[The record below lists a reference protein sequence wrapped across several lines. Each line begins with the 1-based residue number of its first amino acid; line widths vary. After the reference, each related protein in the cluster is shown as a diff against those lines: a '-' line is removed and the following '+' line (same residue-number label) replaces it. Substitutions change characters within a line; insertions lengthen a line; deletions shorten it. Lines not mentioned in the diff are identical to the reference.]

1 MIQVVCDVLVCIII
15 YGQARRCLMEENF
28 IMDNMVQDEEGEEG
42 RTVTDWDYINGK
54 VLKSMVH
61 AYMAIYYIVLDTD
74 EYAMVYPTCD
84 TFETMDKFTDKLI
97 KKLEDGTIDPACH
110 DIAVKNLDINNIKHK
125 LDSGECVECRYRR
138 KSDKG
143 KYEWCLI
150 SVMPAESEHGVTK
163 TVTMTIRNIDVFVRQ
178 EEIQKKRFEY
188 EAKRAYQANKAKRE
202 FLSRVSHDIRTP
214 MNSIIGMTAIAK
226 LHINDAERVSGY
238 LNKITIAGRHLLGL
252 VNEVLDIS
260 KIESGHLSL
269 TEDEFNIADAVNEV
283 IMMFEGERER
293 QRATLQIGDIHIK
306 HAKVVGDGLRFQR
319 ILVNLLGNAFKFTPA
334 TGKIEFNM
342 TETDPGISGVAEY
355 HIVIKD
361 NGIGMESGFVNK
373 IFEPF
378 SRADNQST
386 QGIEGCGLGMMISR
400 NIARMM
406 NGDIKVESDIGKGT
420 TFRIKLKF
428 RVTSDNNNDEH
439 DQAMKIETYRKLDY
453 KGKKILL
460 VEDNEFNAEV
470 MKELL
475 TEVGVDVEVAPNG
488 RNGISRLKER
498 EAGYYSIVFMDIRMP
513 GIDGYETTRRI
524 RRSQREDLKKIP
536 IIAMT
541 AEAFS
546 NDVKMA
552 VDAGMNGHIA
562 KPVDLDCLKD
572 VLDDWL

>member
-1 MIQVVCDVLVCIII
+1 
-15 YGQARRCLMEENF
+15 MEENL

-42 RTVTDWDYINGK
+42 RTVTDWDYINEK

-74 EYAMVYPTCD
+74 EYAMIYPTCNS
-84 TFETMDKFTDKLI
+84 FGTMDKFTDKLI
-97 KKLEDGTIDPACH
+97 KKFKDGTIDPACH
-110 DIAVKNLDINNIKHK
+110 DIVVKNLDINNIKHK

-143 KYEWCLI
+143 KYEWCLV
-150 SVMPAESEHGVTK
+150 SVMPAESEQGVTK

-188 EAKRAYQANKAKRE
+188 EAKRAYRANKAKRE

-226 LHINDAERVSGY
+226 LHINDTERVSGY
-238 LNKITIAGRHLLGL
+238 LNKITIAGRHLLSL
-252 VNEVLDIS
+252 INEVLDIS

-269 TEDEFNIADAVNEV
+269 TENGFNIADAVNEV

-293 QRATLQIGDIHIK
+293 QRASLQIGDIHIK
-306 HAKVVGDGLRFQR
+306 HAKVVGDELRFQR
-319 ILVNLLGNAFKFTPA
+319 ILVNLLGNAFKFTPP
-334 TGKIEFNM
+334 TGKIDFNM
-342 TETDPGISGVAEY
+342 TETDPGISGLAEY
-355 HIVIKD
+355 HIIIKD
-361 NGIGMESGFVNK
+361 NGIGMESDFINK

-378 SRADNQST
+378 SRADNQNT
-386 QGIEGCGLGMMISR
+386 RGIEGCGLGMMISR

-406 NGDIKVESDIGKGT
+406 NGDIEVESDIGKGT

-428 RVTSDNNNDEH
+428 RVTSDDNNDEH
-439 DQAMKIETYRKLDY
+439 NQAMKIEAYKKLNY
-453 KGKKILL
+453 NGKKILL
-460 VEDNEFNAEV
+460 VEDDEFNAEV

-475 TEVGVDVEVAPNG
+475 TEVGIDVEIAPNG
-488 RNGISRLKER
+488 RNGISKLKER

-513 GIDGYETTRRI
+513 GIDGYETTRQI
-524 RRSQREDLKKIP
+524 RKNQRDDLKKIP

-562 KPVDLDCLKD
+562 KPVDLDCLKA

>member
-1 MIQVVCDVLVCIII
+1 
-15 YGQARRCLMEENF
+15 MEEKL

-150 SVMPAESEHGVTK
+150 SVMPAESEQGVTK

-252 VNEVLDIS
+252 INEVLDIS

-269 TEDEFNIADAVNEV
+269 TENEFNIADAVNEV

-361 NGIGMESGFVNK
+361 NGIGMESDFVNK

-406 NGDIKVESDIGKGT
+406 NGDIEVESDIGKGT

-428 RVTSDNNNDEH
+428 RVTSDDSNDEH
-439 DQAMKIETYRKLDY
+439 DQAMKIETYRKLNY

-524 RRSQREDLKKIP
+524 RRSQRDDLKKIP

>member
-1 MIQVVCDVLVCIII
+1 
-15 YGQARRCLMEENF
+15 MEENI

-42 RTVTDWDYINGK
+42 RTVTDWDYINEK
-54 VLKSMVH
+54 VLKSMVQ

-74 EYAMVYPTCD
+74 EYAMIYPTCN
-84 TFETMDKFTDKLI
+84 TFGTMDKFTDKLI
-97 KKLEDGTIDPACH
+97 EKLEDGTIDPACH

-138 KSDKG
+138 KSDKA

-163 TVTMTIRNIDVFVRQ
+163 TATMTIRNIDVLVRQ

-188 EAKRAYQANKAKRE
+188 EAKRAYRANKAKRE

-226 LHINDAERVSGY
+226 LHINDTERVSGY
-238 LNKITIAGRHLLGL
+238 LNKITIAGRHLLGII
-252 VNEVLDIS
+252 NEVLDIS

-269 TEDEFNIADAVNEV
+269 TENEFNIADAVNEV

-293 QRATLQIGDIHIK
+293 QRASLQIGDIHIK
-306 HAKVVGDGLRFQR
+306 HAKVVGDELGFQR
-319 ILVNLLGNAFKFTPA
+319 ILVNLLGNAFKFTPP
-334 TGKIEFNM
+334 TGKIDFNM
-342 TETDPGISGVAEY
+342 TETNPGISGFAEY

-361 NGIGMESGFVNK
+361 NGIGMERHFINK

-378 SRADNQST
+378 SRADNQNT

-406 NGDIKVESDIGKGT
+406 NGDIEVESDIGKGT

-428 RVTSDNNNDEH
+428 RVTSDDNNDEH
-439 DQAMKIETYRKLDY
+439 NQAMKIEAYKKLNY
-453 KGKKILL
+453 NGKRILL

-475 TEVGVDVEVAPNG
+475 TEVGIDVEIAPNG

-513 GIDGYETTRRI
+513 GIDGYDTTRQI
-524 RRSQREDLKKIP
+524 RKNQRDDLKKIP

-541 AEAFS
+541 AEAF
-546 NDVKMA
+546 
-552 VDAGMNGHIA
+552 
-562 KPVDLDCLKD
+562 
-572 VLDDWL
+572 

>member
-406 NGDIKVESDIGKGT
+406 NGDIEVESDIGKGT

-460 VEDNEFNAEV
+460 IEDNEFNAEV

>member
-1 MIQVVCDVLVCIII
+1 
-15 YGQARRCLMEENF
+15 
-28 IMDNMVQDEEGEEG
+28 MDNMVQDEEGEEG

-406 NGDIKVESDIGKGT
+406 NGDIEVESDIGKGT

-460 VEDNEFNAEV
+460 IEDNEFNAEV

>member
-1 MIQVVCDVLVCIII
+1 
-15 YGQARRCLMEENF
+15 MEEIL

-74 EYAMVYPTCD
+74 EYAMIYPTCN
-84 TFETMDKFTDKLI
+84 TFGTMDKFTDKLI
-97 KKLEDGTIDPACH
+97 EKLEDGTIDPECH

-125 LDSGECVECRYRR
+125 LDSGEYIECRYRR

-150 SVMPAESEHGVTK
+150 SVMPAESEQGVTK
-163 TVTMTIRNIDVFVRQ
+163 TVTMTIMNIDVFVRQ

-252 VNEVLDIS
+252 INEVLDIS

-361 NGIGMESGFVNK
+361 NGIGMESDFVNK

-406 NGDIKVESDIGKGT
+406 NGDIEVESDIGKGT

-428 RVTSDNNNDEH
+428 RVTSDNNNDER

-475 TEVGVDVEVAPNG
+475 TEVGVEVEVAPNG
-488 RNGISRLKER
+488 RNSISRLKER

>member
-1 MIQVVCDVLVCIII
+1 
-15 YGQARRCLMEENF
+15 
-28 IMDNMVQDEEGEEG
+28 
-42 RTVTDWDYINGK
+42 
-54 VLKSMVH
+54 
-61 AYMAIYYIVLDTD
+61 
-74 EYAMVYPTCD
+74 
-84 TFETMDKFTDKLI
+84 
-97 KKLEDGTIDPACH
+97 
-110 DIAVKNLDINNIKHK
+110 
-125 LDSGECVECRYRR
+125 
-138 KSDKG
+138 
-143 KYEWCLI
+143 
-150 SVMPAESEHGVTK
+150 MPAESEQGVTK

-188 EAKRAYQANKAKRE
+188 EAKRAYRANKAKRE

-226 LHINDAERVSGY
+226 LHINDTERVSGY
-238 LNKITIAGRHLLGL
+238 LNKITIAGRHLLSL
-252 VNEVLDIS
+252 INEVLDIS

-269 TEDEFNIADAVNEV
+269 TENEFNIADAVNEV

-293 QRATLQIGDIHIK
+293 QRASLQIGDIHIK
-306 HAKVVGDGLRFQR
+306 HAKVVGDELRFQR
-319 ILVNLLGNAFKFTPA
+319 ILVNLLGNAFKFTPP
-334 TGKIEFNM
+334 TGKIDFNM
-342 TETDPGISGVAEY
+342 TENDPGISGLAEY
-355 HIVIKD
+355 HIIIKD
-361 NGIGMESGFVNK
+361 NGIGMESDFINK

-378 SRADNQST
+378 SRADNHNT

-406 NGDIKVESDIGKGT
+406 NGDIEVESDIGKGT

-428 RVTSDNNNDEH
+428 RVTSDDNNDEH
-439 DQAMKIETYRKLDY
+439 NQAMKIEAYKKLNY
-453 KGKKILL
+453 NGKKILL
-460 VEDNEFNAEV
+460 VEDDEFNAEV

-475 TEVGVDVEVAPNG
+475 TEVGIDVEIAPNG

-513 GIDGYETTRRI
+513 GIDGYETTRQI
-524 RRSQREDLKKIP
+524 RKNQRDDLKKIP

-562 KPVDLDCLKD
+562 KPVDLDCLKA

>member
-1 MIQVVCDVLVCIII
+1 
-15 YGQARRCLMEENF
+15 MEENI

-42 RTVTDWDYINGK
+42 RTVTDWDYINEK
-54 VLKSMVH
+54 VLKSMVQ

-74 EYAMVYPTCD
+74 EYAMIYPTCN
-84 TFETMDKFTDKLI
+84 TFGTMDKFTDKLI
-97 KKLEDGTIDPACH
+97 EKLEDGTIDPACH

-138 KSDKG
+138 KSDKA

-163 TVTMTIRNIDVFVRQ
+163 TVTMTIRNIDAFVRQ

-238 LNKITIAGRHLLGL
+238 LNKITIAGRHLLGII
-252 VNEVLDIS
+252 NEVLDIS

-406 NGDIKVESDIGKGT
+406 NGDIEVESDIGKGT

-439 DQAMKIETYRKLDY
+439 DQTMKIETYRKLDY

>member
-15 YGQARRCLMEENF
+15 YGRARRCLMEENL

-110 DIAVKNLDINNIKHK
+110 DIAVKNLDINNIKNK

-150 SVMPAESEHGVTK
+150 SVMPAESEQGVTK

-252 VNEVLDIS
+252 INEVLDIS

-386 QGIEGCGLGMMISR
+386 QEIEGCGLGMMISR

-406 NGDIKVESDIGKGT
+406 NGDIEVESDIGKGT

-428 RVTSDNNNDEH
+428 RVTSDNNNDER

-475 TEVGVDVEVAPNG
+475 TEVGVEVEVAPNG
-488 RNGISRLKER
+488 RNSISRLKER
-498 EAGYYSIVFMDIRMP
+498 EAGYYSMVFMDIRMP

>member
-1 MIQVVCDVLVCIII
+1 
-15 YGQARRCLMEENF
+15 MEENI

-42 RTVTDWDYINGK
+42 RTVTDWDYINEK
-54 VLKSMVH
+54 VLKSMVQ

-74 EYAMVYPTCD
+74 EYAMIYPTCN
-84 TFETMDKFTDKLI
+84 TFGTMDKFTDKLI
-97 KKLEDGTIDPACH
+97 EKLEDGTIDPACH

-138 KSDKG
+138 KSDKA

-150 SVMPAESEHGVTK
+150 SVVPAESEQGVTK

-252 VNEVLDIS
+252 INEVLDIS

-378 SRADNQST
+378 SRADNQTT

-406 NGDIKVESDIGKGT
+406 NGDIEVESDIGKGT

-453 KGKKILL
+453 KGKRILL

-524 RRSQREDLKKIP
+524 RRSQRDDLKKIP

-562 KPVDLDCLKD
+562 KPVDLDCLKA

>member
-1 MIQVVCDVLVCIII
+1 
-15 YGQARRCLMEENF
+15 MEEIL

-74 EYAMVYPTCD
+74 EYAMIYPTCN
-84 TFETMDKFTDKLI
+84 TFGTMDKFTDKLI
-97 KKLEDGTIDPACH
+97 EKLEDGTIDPECH
-110 DIAVKNLDINNIKHK
+110 DIAVKNLDINNIKNK

-150 SVMPAESEHGVTK
+150 SVMPAESEQGVTK

-252 VNEVLDIS
+252 INEVLDIS

-361 NGIGMESGFVNK
+361 NGIGMESDFVNK

-406 NGDIKVESDIGKGT
+406 NGDIEVESDIGKGT

-428 RVTSDNNNDEH
+428 RVTSDNNNDER

-475 TEVGVDVEVAPNG
+475 TEVGVEVEVAPNG
-488 RNGISRLKER
+488 RNSISRLKER

>member
-74 EYAMVYPTCD
+74 ECAMVYPTCD

-110 DIAVKNLDINNIKHK
+110 DIAVKNLDINNIKNK

-150 SVMPAESEHGVTK
+150 SVMPAESEQGVTK

-238 LNKITIAGRHLLGL
+238 LNKITIAGRHLLGII
-252 VNEVLDIS
+252 NEVLDIS

-406 NGDIKVESDIGKGT
+406 NGDIEVESDIGKGT

-428 RVTSDNNNDEH
+428 RVTSDNSNDEH

-453 KGKKILL
+453 KGKRILL

-488 RNGISRLKER
+488 RNGTSRLKER

-524 RRSQREDLKKIP
+524 RRSQRDDLKKIP

>member
-1 MIQVVCDVLVCIII
+1 
-15 YGQARRCLMEENF
+15 
-28 IMDNMVQDEEGEEG
+28 MDNMVQDEEGEEG

-74 EYAMVYPTCD
+74 EYAMIYPTCN
-84 TFETMDKFTDKLI
+84 TFGTMDKFTDKLI
-97 KKLEDGTIDPACH
+97 EKLEDGTIDPECH
-110 DIAVKNLDINNIKHK
+110 DIAVKNLDINNIKNK

-150 SVMPAESEHGVTK
+150 SVMPAESEQGVTK

-252 VNEVLDIS
+252 INEVLDIS

-361 NGIGMESGFVNK
+361 NGIGMESDFVNK

-406 NGDIKVESDIGKGT
+406 NGDIEVESDIGKGT

-428 RVTSDNNNDEH
+428 RVTSDNNNDER

-475 TEVGVDVEVAPNG
+475 TEVGVEVEVAPNG
-488 RNGISRLKER
+488 RNSISRLKER

>member
-1 MIQVVCDVLVCIII
+1 
-15 YGQARRCLMEENF
+15 MEENF

-42 RTVTDWDYINGK
+42 RTVTDWDYINEK
-54 VLKSMVH
+54 VLKSMVQ

-74 EYAMVYPTCD
+74 EYAMIYPTCN
-84 TFETMDKFTDKLI
+84 TFGTMDKFTDKLI
-97 KKLEDGTIDPACH
+97 EKLEDGTIDPACH

-125 LDSGECVECRYRR
+125 LDSGEYIECRYRR

-150 SVMPAESEHGVTK
+150 SVMPAESEQGVTK

-202 FLSRVSHDIRTP
+202 FLSRVSHDIRPP

-226 LHINDAERVSGY
+226 LHINDTERVSGY
-238 LNKITIAGRHLLGL
+238 LNKITIAGRHLLSL
-252 VNEVLDIS
+252 INEVLDIS
-260 KIESGHLSL
+260 KIESGHMSL
-269 TEDEFNIADAVNEV
+269 TENEFNIADAVNEV

-293 QRATLQIGDIHIK
+293 QRASLQIGDIHIK
-306 HAKVVGDGLRFQR
+306 HAKVVGDELRFQR
-319 ILVNLLGNAFKFTPA
+319 ILVNLLGNAFKFTPP
-334 TGKIEFNM
+334 TGKIDFNM
-342 TETDPGISGVAEY
+342 TETDPGISGLAEY

-361 NGIGMESGFVNK
+361 NGIGMESDFINK

-378 SRADNQST
+378 SRADNHNT

-406 NGDIKVESDIGKGT
+406 NGDIEVESDIGKGT

-428 RVTSDNNNDEH
+428 RVTSDDNNDEH
-439 DQAMKIETYRKLDY
+439 NQAMKIEAYKKLNY
-453 KGKKILL
+453 NGKKILL
-460 VEDNEFNAEV
+460 VEDDEFNAEV

-475 TEVGVDVEVAPNG
+475 TEVGIDVEIAPNG

-513 GIDGYETTRRI
+513 GIDGYETTRQI
-524 RRSQREDLKKIP
+524 RKNQRDDLKKIP

-562 KPVDLDCLKD
+562 KPVDLDCLKA

>member
-1 MIQVVCDVLVCIII
+1 
-15 YGQARRCLMEENF
+15 
-28 IMDNMVQDEEGEEG
+28 
-42 RTVTDWDYINGK
+42 
-54 VLKSMVH
+54 
-61 AYMAIYYIVLDTD
+61 
-74 EYAMVYPTCD
+74 
-84 TFETMDKFTDKLI
+84 
-97 KKLEDGTIDPACH
+97 
-110 DIAVKNLDINNIKHK
+110 
-125 LDSGECVECRYRR
+125 
-138 KSDKG
+138 
-143 KYEWCLI
+143 
-150 SVMPAESEHGVTK
+150 MPAESEQGVTK

-252 VNEVLDIS
+252 INEVLDIS

-342 TETDPGISGVAEY
+342 TEIDPGISGVAEY

-406 NGDIKVESDIGKGT
+406 NGDIEVESDIGKGT

-428 RVTSDNNNDEH
+428 RVTSDNNNDER

-453 KGKKILL
+453 KGKRILL

-524 RRSQREDLKKIP
+524 RRSQRDDLKKIP